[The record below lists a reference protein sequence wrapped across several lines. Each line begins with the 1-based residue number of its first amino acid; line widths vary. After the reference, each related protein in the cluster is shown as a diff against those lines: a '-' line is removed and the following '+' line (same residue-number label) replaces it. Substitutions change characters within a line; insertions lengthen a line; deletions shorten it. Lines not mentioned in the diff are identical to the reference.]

1 MRGLSTMVPSTRS
14 NKPIASKTN
23 ENHQK
28 KYPIPNLDTNPPGL
42 RSTYQCELRTKVATA
57 THAETRL
64 TERDPLTAT
73 QGEPKINKTVATTL
87 PVASRVSY
95 HVPNTVSV
103 RGHEGCAGEQESPPS
118 SNRVN
123 AAPHSTRDDREKPS
137 CPLKQP
143 RSRNEKKVWPPHR
156 CRPLNCLDFR
166 P

>member
-1 MRGLSTMVPSTRS
+1 MSKWSDFDIYLGSKAALLCVDSAPWFPSTRS

-42 RSTYQCELRTKVATA
+42 RSTYQCELRTKAATA

-103 RGHEGCAGEQESPPS
+103 RGQ
-118 SNRVN
+118 N
-123 AAPHSTRDDREKPS
+123 AVQASKKAPHPVIG
-137 CPLKQP
+137 LML
-143 RSRNEKKVWPPHR
+143 PPQHS
-156 CRPLNCLDFR
+156 
-166 P
+166 